1 MPPFPTTKRAKVESK
16 SLSEYPGSAEGDQG
30 TGDME
35 EGDIVL
41 RLLLPA
47 HQKTTKA
54 VQPAVAALDDPTIIL
69 LYRQMLPFGL

>member
-1 MPPFPTTKRAKVESK
+1 
-16 SLSEYPGSAEGDQG
+16 
-30 TGDME
+30 ME

>member
-1 MPPFPTTKRAKVESK
+1 
-16 SLSEYPGSAEGDQG
+16 
-30 TGDME
+30 ME

-54 VQPAVAALDDPTIIL
+54 VQPAVAALGVSTTIL
-69 LYRQMLPFGL
+69 SSRHFL